1 MVNIQRPKLKLQV
14 NGVDIE
20 GLVEGAEEFWNP
32 GMATCGPLNTL
43 GLWEVALLGGVVLLE
58 EV

>member
-1 MVNIQRPKLKLQV
+1 VFWQKWLMITKPKLKLQV

-43 GLWEVALLGGVVLLE
+43 GLWEVAL
-58 EV
+58 